1 MTSEERE
8 EALERAARLEREDLE
23 SMLSIPSG
31 RRFLWRLIET
41 SGAFGAS
48 YSPDTHAMAFTEGRR
63 SVGLEMM
70 VRIQTALPNRW
81 LEMLGEV
88 MTDRAAKR

>member
-1 MTSEERE
+1 
-8 EALERAARLEREDLE
+8 
-23 SMLSIPSG
+23 MLSLPSG
-31 RRFLWRLIET
+31 RRFVWRIIEA

-70 VRIQTALPNRW
+70 LRIQTALPNRW

-88 MTDRAAKR
+88 MQDRAAKR